1 MRNTIIAKIKRFKRF
16 THKNFA
22 IFASLHSE
30 VTIGHVSSYI
40 TNQQLSKSNNA
51 PFDKSRTRQL
61 DSTENYDFSE
71 SEEKFDLLNVFIY
84 TQVIKTQTLFTHT
97 ISTLNSLLYITG
109 CYLLQGNSLFYASN
123 YDR

>member
-40 TNQQLSKSNNA
+40 TNQQLSKSNSA
-51 PFDKSRTRQL
+51 PFDKSRSRKL
-61 DSTENYDFSE
+61 DSTENCKFSE
-71 SEEKFDLLNVFIY
+71 SGEVFDLLNVIID
-84 TQVIKTQTLFTHT
+84 TQLINTQTLFTPT
-97 ISTLNSLLYITG
+97 TRTVNSLLYITG
-109 CYLLQGNSLFYASN
+109 CYLLQGNSLFLCPKI
-123 YDR
+123 